1 MVPFRDRRL
10 IRTVT
15 FRLIVVVTIDDAR
28 RKDGGSRWR
37 GVRDVAVV
45 AVVSCAAAAA
55 GSGTGGT

>member
-45 AVVSCAAAAA
+45 AVVLCAAAAA